1 MIPDYIVFL
10 EHILNSIQRISLFTK
25 GISKNTFLKK
35 EMVQSAVI
43 RELEIIGEAVKN
55 IPPDVTAKYPEIPWK
70 KIAGMRDKLIHNYFG
85 VDFEL
90 TYDIIEKDVPAL
102 KEQIVKIIKELKKA
116 S

>member
-1 MIPDYIVFL
+1 MTPDSAVFL
-10 EHILNSIQRISLFTK
+10 EHILNSIQRISSFTK

-55 IPPDVTAKYPEIPWK
+55 LPSDVTAKYPEIPWK

-102 KEQIVKIIKELKKA
+102 KEQIVKIIKELKGA
-116 S
+116 P